1 MQCATLIGISNKIR
15 RLIGRG
21 SGGFWPN
28 EGMEQPM
35 ERQAVFGI
43 SNHPGLVR
51 RGVRLAVL
59 GARRP
64 CPFVTRLPSIRSTLL
79 NKPNRRILRVQNRSS
94 ESVGFRG
101 RRSVAQPRNRW
112 FADLYGSF
120 SVKWF
125 FVCCRFLVW
134 SGKAVPRPVACD
146 QVRGARGRCQGTEM
160 LAQLSGLPL
169 SVACVSQRLDA

>member
-1 MQCATLIGISNKIR
+1 MVDHEGLTNYGNVTRERRREMLQCATLIGVSNKIR

-101 RRSVAQPRNRW
+101 RKAMDNLHRSFAVAALMAAWLLGDAP
-112 FADLYGSF
+112 A
-120 SVKWF
+120 
-125 FVCCRFLVW
+125 
-134 SGKAVPRPVACD
+134 
-146 QVRGARGRCQGTEM
+146 M
-160 LAQLSGLPL
+160 AQDSSP
-169 SVACVSQRLDA
+169 